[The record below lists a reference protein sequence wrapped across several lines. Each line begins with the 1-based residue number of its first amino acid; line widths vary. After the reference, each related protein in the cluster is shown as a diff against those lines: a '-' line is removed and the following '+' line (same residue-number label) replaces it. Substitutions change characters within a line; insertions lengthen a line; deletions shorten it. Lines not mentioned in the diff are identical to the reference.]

1 MPPGTS
7 RLWLRVEAVG
17 QEYSFHAA
25 VEPEQWQAVA
35 LSLDGRCAH
44 SSRSH
49 SSHNSSTGVADAR
62 ALAERVVSC
71 ARLLS
76 TGVAGGFTG
85 AYLGPYASSSGG
97 EGGAVADFAW
107 FEYRETQPPTQ
118 AKL

>member
-1 MPPGTS
+1 MAGRRAQPRRKVRT
-7 RLWLRVEAVG
+7 L
-17 QEYSFHAA
+17 
-25 VEPEQWQAVA
+25 EPEP
-35 LSLDGRCAH
+35 LE
-44 SSRSH
+44 
-49 SSHNSSTGVADAR
+49 SHNSPTEVAGAR

-107 FEYRETQPPTQ
+107 FEYRGTEPPTHP
-118 AKL
+118 KL